1 MIINIVHLYLG
12 GLIMKILLVYPEIP
26 PTFWS
31 FKYALKFIGKKAS
44 DPPLGLLT
52 LASLLPSVWEKK
64 LVDLNTR
71 RLSQKDVAWAD
82 LVFISGM
89 DIQKKSFIEV
99 VKRCKGAGKF
109 VVAGGPMVTQYPEG
123 FPDVDCFI
131 LNEAEITMEPF
142 LRDLESE
149 HLKRVYK
156 TGGFADLSQ
165 TPSPDWSLLHL
176 KDYASMDLQYS
187 RGCPFNCE
195 FCSITALFGHKPR
208 VKATDQFLDEITSL
222 YDAKWRGPVFI
233 VDDNFIGNKRRLKNE
248 MLPDLISWQ
257 EDHHYPFSFTTEV
270 SINLSDDEELM
281 DMMRQ
286 AGFSTCFVGIESS
299 EEASLTEC
307 HKTQNQGRDMV
318 QSVKTMQ
325 RKGFNISGGFIIGFD
340 NDPADIFDRQA
351 KFIQNS
357 GIVTAMVGLLNAP
370 LGTRLYKRL
379 KEENRIISGITG
391 NNTDGVLNFIP
402 KLRPDIL
409 INGYRSL
416 MKRIYSPKL
425 FFERIRV
432 FLEEYRVPYETI
444 NISPFAGIRS
454 FFLVLLKLGVMKRD
468 GKFYF
473 WKLFWYTLFNCP
485 EKLRMALTFA
495 VYGYHFQRVAESI

>member
-1 MIINIVHLYLG
+1 
-12 GLIMKILLVYPEIP
+12 MKILLVYPEIP

-52 LASLLPSVWEKK
+52 VASLLPPLWKKK

-71 RLSQKDVAWAD
+71 RLSQNDVVWAD

-89 DIQKKSFIEV
+89 DIQKKSFTEV
-99 VKRCKGAGKF
+99 VKRCKGAGKI
-109 VVAGGPMVTQYPEG
+109 VVAGGPMVTQNPEG
-123 FPDVDCFI
+123 FPEVDYFI
-131 LNEAEITMEPF
+131 LNEAEITLAPF

-149 HLKRVYK
+149 HLKRVYE
-156 TGGFADLSQ
+156 TGDFADLSQ
-165 TPSPDWSLLHL
+165 TPIPDWSLLHL

-195 FCSITALFGHKPR
+195 FCSITALFGQNTR
-208 VKATDQFLDEITSL
+208 VKDTDQFLSEMSSL
-222 YDAKWRGPVFI
+222 YEAEWKGPVFI
-233 VDDNFIGNKRRLKNE
+233 VDDNFIGNKSRLKNE
-248 MLPDLISWQ
+248 MLPALISWQ
-257 EDHHYPFSFTTEV
+257 EEHNYPFDFTTEV

-281 DMMRQ
+281 NMMRQ
-286 AGFSTCFVGIESS
+286 AGFSNCFIGIESS
-299 EEASLTEC
+299 EEACLNEC
-307 HKTQNQGRDMV
+307 HKTQNQGRDLAEC
-318 QSVKTMQ
+318 VKTMQ

-351 KFIQNS
+351 KFIQKS

-370 LGTRLYKRL
+370 LGTRLYRRL
-379 KEENRIISGITG
+379 KEEKRIIGGITG

-402 KLRPDIL
+402 KCRTDIL

-416 MKRIYSPKL
+416 MRKIYSPKL
-425 FFERIRV
+425 FFERIRI
-432 FLEEYRVPYETI
+432 FLEEYS
-444 NISPFAGIRS
+444 SPSRTVHLSSFSSIRS
-454 FFLVLLKLGVMKRD
+454 FILVLLKLGVLKKD

-473 WKLFWYTLFNCP
+473 WKLFWYTLLNCP
-485 EKLRMALTFA
+485 EKLRIALTFA